1 MYSISKQL
9 TLLLI
14 ASLTLVVFS
23 AAIQGY
29 RSSTAIS
36 SSAFDDEL
44 KVVAQ
49 GLIPIAMNWHSLNT
63 NSATESVQTKL
74 KSPSTMPQTA
84 SQDAAQSVEF
94 AYQVIVQ
101 NTPVFRTDN
110 TPNRHIGALQA
121 GFSDVSFSGKRWR
134 LFALS
139 LADNEWILVAQQ
151 RKLRG
156 LIVEE
161 MILAAVTPI
170 IWVMPF
176 LALIIYLITTK
187 SLAPLKHLSRDLQK
201 RQSTNLSQLNISNRS
216 TELEPVIQTLN
227 LLFSRLSASF
237 EREREFVSHAAHE
250 LRTPLSV
257 MKINLHNLQTN
268 PSDIST
274 DIPKLQEDVE
284 RMIQAVNQLLML
296 SKTNPELLLQDQ
308 EKVDLLSICQSVIGD
323 LYPHIEQKQQ
333 SIELLGEQEFV
344 YSKPFLMQTLLSNL
358 ITNAIK
364 YSPEQGAIR
373 VTVGQASPSDKTV
386 SLTIEDS
393 GPGIPVGMRK
403 NVLKRFYRTDD
414 AVNKGI
420 LGSGLGLTIV
430 AQILATHGAHLC
442 FQDSELGGLAVQITF
457 PHNHVSPHPE

>member
-14 ASLTLVVFS
+14 CSLTLVIFS

-29 RSSTAIS
+29 RSSTDIS
-36 SSAFDDEL
+36 SRTYDDEL

-49 GLIPIAMNWHSLNT
+49 GLVPIAINWDVIQAGKVIDQPEQVL
-63 NSATESVQTKL
+63 
-74 KSPSTMPQTA
+74 MPKEALPALT
-84 SQDAAQSVEF
+84 AQSFKQNVEF
-94 AYQVIVQ
+94 AYQIVVNNKAVIRTE
-101 NTPVFRTDN
+101 NTPTKPVGELK
-110 TPNRHIGALQA
+110 H
-121 GFSDVSFSGKRWR
+121 GFSDVSFLGKRWR
-134 LFALS
+134 LFTIEFTN
-139 LADNEWILVAQQ
+139 NEWILVAQQ

-161 MILAAVTPI
+161 MILAAVKPI

-176 LALIIYLITTK
+176 LGLLIFFITTR
-187 SLAPLKHLSRDLQK
+187 SLAPLKLLSRDLQK
-201 RQSTNLSQLNISNRS
+201 RQSTNLSQLNINNRS

-227 LLFSRLSASF
+227 ALFARLTSSF

-257 MKINLHNLQTN
+257 MKINLHNLQNN
-268 PSDIST
+268 PSDINT
-274 DIPKLQEDVE
+274 DLPKLQEDVE

-296 SKTNPELLLQDQ
+296 SKTNPELLLQ
-308 EKVDLLSICQSVIGD
+308 EKDKIDLLETCQSVIGD

-333 SIELLGEQEFV
+333 TIELIGEQQFV
-344 YSKPFLMQTLLSNL
+344 LSKPFLMQTLISNL
-358 ITNAIK
+358 ITNSIK
-364 YSPEQGAIR
+364 YSPDQGLIR
-373 VTVGQASPSDKTV
+373 VDVNKVGTNV
-386 SLTIEDS
+386 LLTIEDS
-393 GPGIPVGMRK
+393 GPGIPVSMRE

-430 AQILATHGAHLC
+430 AQILATHGATLT
-442 FQDSELGGLAVQITF
+442 FSDSDLGGLLVQVKFTIDDDL
-457 PHNHVSPHPE
+457 SL

>member
-14 ASLTLVVFS
+14 CSLTLVVFS

-36 SSAFDDEL
+36 SKTYDDEL
-44 KVVAQ
+44 KIIAQ
-49 GLIPIAMNWHSLNT
+49 GLMPIAVNW
-63 NSATESVQTKL
+63 SVINPGNANAEPQTLLLSK
-74 KSPSTMPQTA
+74 KAMPQL
-84 SQDAAQSVEF
+84 AAQNMQQRVEF
-94 AYQVIVQ
+94 SYQIIVNEKAVIRTE
-101 NTPVFRTDN
+101 NTPTK
-110 TPNRHIGALQA
+110 PIGELSQ

-134 LFALS
+134 LFAVEF
-139 LADNEWILVAQQ
+139 AENEWILVAQQ
-151 RKLRG
+151 RSLRG

-161 MILAAVTPI
+161 MILAAVKPI

-176 LALIIYLITTK
+176 LGLLIFLITTR
-187 SLAPLKHLSRDLQK
+187 SLTPLKQLSSDLQK
-201 RQSTNLSQLNISNRS
+201 RQSTNLSPLNINNRS

-227 LLFSRLSASF
+227 LLFTRLSSSF

-257 MKINLHNLQTN
+257 MKINLHNIQNN
-268 PSDIST
+268 PSDLNT
-274 DIPKLQEDVE
+274 DLPKLQEDVE

-308 EKVDLLSICQSVIGD
+308 EKVDLVEICQSVIAD
-323 LYPHIEQKQQ
+323 LYPHIEERQQ
-333 SIELLGEQEFV
+333 TIELLGEHQFIK
-344 YSKPFLMQTLLSNL
+344 SKPFLMQTLISNL

-364 YSPEQGAIR
+364 YSPDKGSIR
-373 VTVGQASPSDKTV
+373 VTINNSAESVV
-386 SLTIEDS
+386 LTIEDS
-393 GPGIPVGMRK
+393 GPGIPVSMRE

-414 AVNKGI
+414 AVKKGI

-430 AQILATHGAHLC
+430 AQILAAHGASLS
-442 FQDSELGGLAVQITF
+442 FLDSELGGLSVQVTF
-457 PHNHVSPHPE
+457 KSTEDYLR

>member
-14 ASLTLVVFS
+14 CSLTLVVFS

-36 SSAFDDEL
+36 SKTYDDEL
-44 KVVAQ
+44 KIIAQ
-49 GLIPIAMNWHSLNT
+49 GLMPIAVNWSVINPG
-63 NSATESVQTKL
+63 SALAEPQTLLLSK
-74 KSPSTMPQTA
+74 KAMPQL
-84 SQDAAQSVEF
+84 AAQNMQQKVEF
-94 AYQVIVQ
+94 SYQIIVNEKAVI
-101 NTPVFRTDN
+101 RTEN
-110 TPNRHIGALQA
+110 APTEPIGELSQ

-134 LFALS
+134 LFAVEF
-139 LADNEWILVAQQ
+139 AENEWILVAQQ
-151 RKLRG
+151 RSLRG

-161 MILAAVTPI
+161 MILAAVKPI

-176 LALIIYLITTK
+176 LGLLIFLITTR
-187 SLAPLKHLSRDLQK
+187 SLTPLKQLSSDLQK
-201 RQSTNLSQLNISNRS
+201 RQSTNLSPLNINNRS

-227 LLFSRLSASF
+227 LLFTRLSSSF

-257 MKINLHNLQTN
+257 MKINLHNIQNN
-268 PSDIST
+268 PSDLNT
-274 DIPKLQEDVE
+274 DLPKLQEDVE

-308 EKVDLLSICQSVIGD
+308 EKVDLLEVCQSVIAD
-323 LYPHIEQKQQ
+323 LYPHIEERQQ
-333 SIELLGEQEFV
+333 TIELFGEHQFIM
-344 YSKPFLMQTLLSNL
+344 SKPFLMQTLISNL

-364 YSPEQGAIR
+364 YSPNKGSIR
-373 VTVGQASPSDKTV
+373 VTINNSSTAVILS
-386 SLTIEDS
+386 IEDS
-393 GPGIPVGMRK
+393 GPGIPVSMRE

-430 AQILATHGAHLC
+430 AQILAAHGANLN
-442 FQDSELGGLAVQITF
+442 FLDSELGGLSVQITF
-457 PHNHVSPHPE
+457 KSTKGLLR

>member
-14 ASLTLVVFS
+14 CSLTLIVFS

-29 RSSTAIS
+29 RSSTEIS
-36 SSAFDDEL
+36 SRTYDDEL

-49 GLIPIAMNWHSLNT
+49 GLVPIAINWNIINPSNTAGEPEQLLISKEAMPALTARTLN
-63 NSATESVQTKL
+63 
-74 KSPSTMPQTA
+74 
-84 SQDAAQSVEF
+84 QSVEF
-94 AYQVIVQ
+94 AYQIVVNKKAVI
-101 NTPVFRTDN
+101 RTENAPTD
-110 TPNRHIGALQA
+110 PIGELQH

-134 LFALS
+134 LFTVEFTE
-139 LADNEWILVAQQ
+139 NEWILVAQQ

-161 MILAAVTPI
+161 MILAAVKPI

-176 LALIIYLITTK
+176 LGVLIFLITTR
-187 SLAPLKHLSRDLQK
+187 SLAPLKQLSRDLQT
-201 RQSTNLSQLNISNRS
+201 RQSNNLSKLNINNRS

-227 LLFSRLSASF
+227 LLFARLASSF

-257 MKINLHNLQTN
+257 MKINLHNLQNN
-268 PSDIST
+268 PSDLNT
-274 DIPKLQEDVE
+274 DLPKLQEDVE

-296 SKTNPELLLQDQ
+296 SKTNPELLLQDR
-308 EKVDLLSICQSVIGD
+308 EKVDLLETCQSVIGD

-333 SIELLGEQEFV
+333 TIELIGDHQFV
-344 YSKPFLMQTLLSNL
+344 FSKPFLMQTLISNL

-364 YSPEQGAIR
+364 YSPDHGLIR
-373 VTVGQASPSDKTV
+373 VDV
-386 SLTIEDS
+386 SQVATNTFVTIEDS
-393 GPGIPVGMRK
+393 GPGIPVAMRE
-403 NVLKRFYRTDD
+403 NVLKRFYRSDD

-430 AQILATHGAHLC
+430 AQILATHGANLT
-442 FQDSELGGLAVQITF
+442 FSDSELGGLSVQVKFTADDGL
-457 PHNHVSPHPE
+457 PNLL

>member
-14 ASLTLVVFS
+14 CSLTLVVFS

-36 SSAFDDEL
+36 SKTYDDEL
-44 KVVAQ
+44 KIIAQ
-49 GLIPIAMNWHSLNT
+49 GLMPIAVNWSVVNPG
-63 NSATESVQTKL
+63 SALAEPQTLLLSK
-74 KSPSTMPQTA
+74 KAMPQL
-84 SQDAAQSVEF
+84 AAQNMQQKVEF
-94 AYQVIVQ
+94 SYQIIVNEKAVIRTE
-101 NTPVFRTDN
+101 NTPTK
-110 TPNRHIGALQA
+110 PIGELSQ

-134 LFALS
+134 LFAVEF
-139 LADNEWILVAQQ
+139 AENEWILVAQQ
-151 RKLRG
+151 RSLRG

-161 MILAAVTPI
+161 MILAAVKPI

-176 LALIIYLITTK
+176 LGLLIFLITTR
-187 SLAPLKHLSRDLQK
+187 SLTPLKQLSSDLQK
-201 RQSTNLSQLNISNRS
+201 RQSTNLSPLNINNRS

-227 LLFSRLSASF
+227 LLFTRLSSSF

-257 MKINLHNLQTN
+257 MKINLHNIQNN
-268 PSDIST
+268 PSDLNN
-274 DIPKLQEDVE
+274 DLPKLQEDVE

-308 EKVDLLSICQSVIGD
+308 EKVDLVEICQSVIAD
-323 LYPHIEQKQQ
+323 LYPHIEERQQ
-333 SIELLGEQEFV
+333 TIELLGEHQFIM
-344 YSKPFLMQTLLSNL
+344 SKPFLMQTLISNL

-364 YSPEQGAIR
+364 YSPDKGSIR
-373 VTVGQASPSDKTV
+373 VTINNSAESVV
-386 SLTIEDS
+386 LTIEDS
-393 GPGIPVGMRK
+393 GPGIPVSMRE
-403 NVLKRFYRTDD
+403 NVLKRFYRIDD

-430 AQILATHGAHLC
+430 AQILAAHRANLN
-442 FQDSELGGLAVQITF
+442 FLDSELGGLSVQVTF
-457 PHNHVSPHPE
+457 KSTEDLLR

>member
-14 ASLTLVVFS
+14 CSLTLVVFS

-36 SSAFDDEL
+36 SKTYDDEL
-44 KVVAQ
+44 KIIAQ
-49 GLIPIAMNWHSLNT
+49 GLMPIAVNW
-63 NSATESVQTKL
+63 SVINPGNAVAEPQTLLLSK
-74 KSPSTMPQTA
+74 KAMPQL
-84 SQDAAQSVEF
+84 AAQNMQQRVEF
-94 AYQVIVQ
+94 SYQIIVNEKAVI
-101 NTPVFRTDN
+101 RTDN
-110 TPNRHIGALQA
+110 APTKPIGELSQ

-134 LFALS
+134 LFAVEF
-139 LADNEWILVAQQ
+139 AENEWILVAQQ
-151 RKLRG
+151 RSLRG

-161 MILAAVTPI
+161 MILAAVKPI

-176 LALIIYLITTK
+176 LGLLIFLITTR
-187 SLAPLKHLSRDLQK
+187 SLTPLKQLSSDLQK
-201 RQSTNLSQLNISNRS
+201 RQSTNLSPLNINNRS

-227 LLFSRLSASF
+227 LLFTRLSSSF

-257 MKINLHNLQTN
+257 MKINLHNIQNN
-268 PSDIST
+268 PSDLNN
-274 DIPKLQEDVE
+274 DLPKLQEDVE

-308 EKVDLLSICQSVIGD
+308 EKVDLVEICQSVIAD
-323 LYPHIEQKQQ
+323 LYPHIEERQQ
-333 SIELLGEQEFV
+333 TIELLGDHQFIM
-344 YSKPFLMQTLLSNL
+344 SKPFLMQTLISNL

-364 YSPEQGAIR
+364 YSPDKGSIR
-373 VTVGQASPSDKTV
+373 VTINNAAESVV
-386 SLTIEDS
+386 LTIEDS
-393 GPGIPVGMRK
+393 GPGIPVSMRE

-430 AQILATHGAHLC
+430 AQILAAHGASLN
-442 FQDSELGGLAVQITF
+442 FLDSELGGLSVQVTF
-457 PHNHVSPHPE
+457 KSTEDLLR